1 MSDRPRE
8 IDDSGQVWTP
18 FPALTCSKKLVE
30 WVSGVALTW
39 TFASL
44 FPCLSHCVLVIYAS
58 GRKSQHCGGVGGS
71 GDRCVGLHMGG
82 SFAEVG
88 CLHGADYYHQAA
100 GAMDESVE

>member
-1 MSDRPRE
+1 MHLEGNPS
-8 IDDSGQVWTP
+8 I
-18 FPALTCSKKLVE
+18 A
-30 WVSGVALTW
+30 A
-39 TFASL
+39 
-44 FPCLSHCVLVIYAS
+44 AS
-58 GRKSQHCGGVGGS
+58 GGRGVGGS

>member
-1 MSDRPRE
+1 MDICLFVSLSVTLCFGDICIWKE
-8 IDDSGQVWTP
+8 I
-18 FPALTCSKKLVE
+18 PAL
-30 WVSGVALTW
+30 
-39 TFASL
+39 
-44 FPCLSHCVLVIYAS
+44 
-58 GRKSQHCGGVGGS
+58 RRRRGVGGS